1 MKKKKVYLT
10 LQNGKVFQ
18 GYRFGAEG
26 DAIGELVFSTGMV
39 GYMET
44 LTDPANFGQIV
55 VQTFPL
61 IGNYGAI
68 RADVESEKA
77 WVSAYVVREI
87 CEEPSNFRMDGQ
99 LEEYLKEQGVV
110 GICGVDTRELTKIL
124 REEGVMNAKISNKPL
139 KEEELKELASYKVER
154 AVESVSSGKKGYFEG
169 KNAKYTVALW
179 NFGAKNSTI
188 ANLLEQGCSVMNMP
202 AASTAEEILELCA
215 DGVVLSDGP
224 GDPTENRTIV
234 NEVKK
239 LLGKVPVM
247 GIGLGHQL
255 VALALGGK
263 TQKQKYGHRG
273 GNQPVKCVKTGRV
286 YISSQNHGYEVV
298 ADSVKGGKTTFVNI
312 NDGSCE
318 GVEYEDLQAFTL
330 QFAPESCAI
339 GNSEN
344 PVYAKFFAMMQKEKE
359 YAEKK

>member
-18 GYRFGAEG
+18 GYRFGADG

-44 LTDPANFGQIV
+44 LTDPSNFGQIV

-110 GICGVDTRELTKIL
+110 GIFGVDTRELTKIL

-139 KEEELKELASYKVER
+139 KEEELKELASHKIEK
-154 AVESVSSGKKGYFEG
+154 AVESVSLGKKGYFEG

-188 ANLLEQGCSVMNMP
+188 TNLLEQGCNVVSMP
-202 AASTAEEILELCA
+202 ASSTAEEILELCA
-215 DGVVLSDGP
+215 DGVVLSEGP
-224 GDPTENRTIV
+224 GDPTENQVIV

-255 VALALGGK
+255 VGVALGGK

-286 YISSQNHGYEVV
+286 YISSQNHGYELV
-298 ADSVKGGKTTFVNI
+298 ADRVKGGKMTFVNI

-318 GVEYEDLQAFTL
+318 GVEYEDLQAYTL
-330 QFAPESCAI
+330 QFTPESCAI